1 MFLRAIPRKMK
12 LEVDSQISNHELKLV
27 VFIGSYTLK
36 VSLENSRYCASA
48 LDFHFFLRHRMRGFV
63 LEKQIGTHMM
73 LPFWNH
79 FL

>member
-48 LDFHFFLRHRMRGFV
+48 LDFHLFLRYRMRGFV
-63 LEKQIGTHMM
+63 LEKHIGTHIM